1 MSVIVCFKVLVFE
14 PKTTIPPITAA
25 IAPIR
30 TVGSS
35 PTTPMI
41 VAKIKIP
48 PAARATFEI
57 RMIFRHLSI
66 NVGELLNVGFDVQD
80 LFVQVTVVIHLKST
94 LPRQIND
101 QRRQREDRSRELDRG
116 HHSRRPRKRASPVAI
131 ARVVVVNSALRR
143 RYPVACAL
151 QVGNGVLP
159 WPRPRAFPA
168 PSLRR
173 APREDRCLEL
183 LCGRHLATP
192 IPRQSNIFSAASRA
206 ESR

>member
-1 MSVIVCFKVLVFE
+1 
-14 PKTTIPPITAA
+14 
-25 IAPIR
+25 
-30 TVGSS
+30 
-35 PTTPMI
+35 
-41 VAKIKIP
+41 
-48 PAARATFEI
+48 
-57 RMIFRHLSI
+57 MIFRHLSI

-168 PSLRR
+168 PSFRR
-173 APREDRCLEL
+173 PPREHGRLEL
-183 LCGRHLATP
+183 LCGRQLATP
-192 IPRQSNIFSAASRA
+192 IFQADRVNQNIFGAASRA